1 LREAKETYCGDKR
14 DLFYPHTKTE
24 NKSSPRCP
32 GVRGIPRQYK
42 NRTKN
47 PKNRTKKKKKK
58 RGNHHPVAQKCAEF
72 LDGLEKA
79 REHFAAHFRHH
90 HAPRLAPGPKKK
102 YFQRYIKTFAAHY
115 CYHHATRLALGPDVC
130 ERERERERERGRE
143 RERERERT

>member
-1 LREAKETYCGDKR
+1 MIYTYIYIYRERERESAHKSSTVCGRQKRPIVETKETYFIHTQKR
-14 DLFYPHTKTE
+14 KT
-24 NKSSPRCP
+24 
-32 GVRGIPRQYK
+32 
-42 NRTKN
+42 
-47 PKNRTKKKKKK
+47 
-58 RGNHHPVAQKCAEF
+58 NHHPVAQKCAEF